1 MKKPLI
7 KRIIMLKHPVFAM
20 AFRPLYLLAALY
32 GAVSILM
39 WSFGWYSTL
48 QLPAYFW
55 HAHEMIW
62 GYAGAI
68 VVAFLLTAVATWTGQ
83 PPVRGARLA
92 GLVGLWLIARIATLF
107 PQGAAVSG
115 IAGTAFFWLAAAL
128 MAAPVIKSRNGNN
141 YIAVVALAA
150 FGLSHAVFHLYL
162 TQPLFDGSAL
172 FNGLLAGLFM
182 VSGFIGLIGTRII
195 SFFTSR
201 RLNTAQVANPK
212 WTAFAALLLPLTAAL
227 STMLQLFPA
236 LAALCAV
243 AAGLLGL
250 VQTVRW
256 FEKGVLRE
264 PLLWVL
270 FAGYLFASL
279 GLAVLGVS
287 QWMKSYILTNMGVHL
302 IAVGGIGLLTLGM
315 MVRTALGH
323 TGRPLYPV
331 PKPMSA
337 AFVLMLAAALCRAA
351 SAALVA
357 VNTTAYLHSMRLSA
371 VLFAAALVLYIYRYL
386 PWLTQPRIDGKAG

>member
-1 MKKPLI
+1 MF
-7 KRIIMLKHPVFAM
+7 KHPVFAM

-39 WSFGWYSTL
+39 WSFGWYSTV
-48 QLPAYFW
+48 QLPSYFW

-83 PPVRGARLA
+83 PPVRGSWLA
-92 GLVGLWLIARIATLF
+92 GLVGLWLIARIAALF
-107 PQGAAVSG
+107 PQGALFSG

-162 TQPLFDGSAL
+162 AQLSLFDGSIL

-182 VSGFIGLIGTRII
+182 VSGFIGLIGTRIV

-201 RLNTAQVANPK
+201 RLNTSQVANPK
-212 WTAFAALLLPLTAAL
+212 WTAFAALLLPLTAAVL
-227 STMLQLFPA
+227 TMLQLLPA
-236 LAALCAV
+236 LAGLCAV

-256 FEKGVLRE
+256 FERGVLRE
-264 PLLWVL
+264 PLLWIL
-270 FAGYLFASL
+270 FAGYLSASL
-279 GLAVLGVS
+279 GLAVLGAS
-287 QWMKSYILTNMGVHL
+287 QWLKSYTLTSMGVHL

-323 TGRPLYPV
+323 TGRPLYPA
-331 PKPMSA
+331 PKPMAA
-337 AFVLMLAAALCRAA
+337 AFILMLAAALCRTAA
-351 SAALVA
+351 AALMA
-357 VNTTAYLHSMRLSA
+357 FNSTAYLHSMRLSA
-371 VLFAAALVLYIYRYL
+371 VFFAAALLLYVYRYL
-386 PWLTQPRIDGKAG
+386 PWLTHPRIDGKAG